1 MLGHQAQLVIGVR
14 PQPPCG
20 PATVAMMPTVGD
32 DAHGRVWETPEQS
45 GWCVRM
51 EPNSTTRRMRR
62 DSSPQRG
69 TPALPTPSTAT
80 QQRPQLAGI
89 NAAAS
94 RLAAHQTGSEA
105 WERDQML
112 DRLQNLRRVLPA
124 LAQEMA
130 AARRQAARLRIDNR
144 RLSEQVRQLRKTMAA
159 HEHKPA

>member
-1 MLGHQAQLVIGVR
+1 
-14 PQPPCG
+14 
-20 PATVAMMPTVGD
+20 
-32 DAHGRVWETPEQS
+32 
-45 GWCVRM
+45 
-51 EPNSTTRRMRR
+51 
-62 DSSPQRG
+62 
-69 TPALPTPSTAT
+69 LPTPSTAT

-89 NAAAS
+89 DAAAS

-130 AARRQAARLRIDNR
+130 AARRQAARLRTDNR
-144 RLSEQVRQLRKTMAA
+144 RLSEQVRQLRKTLAA